1 MDEYNDEAYVEAF
14 GDPNNNDLLNIDD
27 AAYFEDELSDQG
39 FIDNRTAAEI
49 EREAINWNKRR
60 KKTKAE
66 ELDEQEF
73 SSEGSDDSEEDSY
86 IENPPE
92 EDKDSDYDPNAEEGT
107 SWHTASIRRLEN
119 RETKKQSLPTHYKQP
134 DIDSDLTDAYQQ
146 SKENLQ
152 GIIDQGQEA
161 MYEIL
166 EIAKAGQHPRA
177 FEVYATL
184 LKNMTEAN
192 DRLLKIQKDMRDIS
206 GVKKEANTTNIDK
219 AIFVGSTSELSK
231 LLKSKD

>member
-1 MDEYNDEAYVEAF
+1 M
-14 GDPNNNDLLNIDD
+14 NNLDKNLSEVFDVTPIDKP
-27 AAYFEDELSDQG
+27 E
-39 FIDNRTAAEI
+39 
-49 EREAINWNKRR
+49 
-60 KKTKAE
+60 
-66 ELDEQEF
+66 
-73 SSEGSDDSEEDSY
+73 
-86 IENPPE
+86 PP
-92 EDKDSDYDPNAEEGT
+92 
-107 SWHTASIRRLEN
+107 
-119 RETKKQSLPTHYKQP
+119 KKQPLTTSYKQP

-192 DRLLKIQKDMRDIS
+192 DRLLKIQKEMRDIS
-206 GVKKEANTTNIDK
+206 GIKKESTTTNIDK